1 MAQNDLAR
9 DAGQAHEAEGPR
21 RVAWAETDL
30 DQVLGLVHLHRV
42 PGEEAGEESEH
53 DPPEASSLYRPPQRP
68 VHGRPGRIHDIR
80 WPTLG
85 FGGGERAGA
94 LGLQSHVLGGALE
107 QQIERGQEREHED
120 AHGPARRAPTPQG
133 AQRPEPGGHG
143 VWARSQPNSSRMGGK
158 SREKAVRALTPTPMV
173 MKHTATMTQP

>member
-1 MAQNDLAR
+1 EQRDVADDESQSPHRPHPLAADPIREMAQNDLAR

-42 PGEEAGEESEH
+42 PGKEAGEESEH
-53 DPPEASSLYRPPQRP
+53 DPPEASGLYRPPQRP

-85 FGGGERAGA
+85 FGGGE
-94 LGLQSHVLGGALE
+94 
-107 QQIERGQEREHED
+107 
-120 AHGPARRAPTPQG
+120 
-133 AQRPEPGGHG
+133 
-143 VWARSQPNSSRMGGK
+143 
-158 SREKAVRALTPTPMV
+158 
-173 MKHTATMTQP
+173 